1 MVQALGLVLTFHSLI
16 PAVPLL
22 PELFVCCDMSILV
35 DISNLSDFS
44 NPSELT
50 LYGELSTAEK
60 YAWIT
65 FLLFVLCSSI
75 LGDTTVLIV
84 SLRYKVFQLHEFLV
98 AIIQHIAVCNL
109 LLSLRTLFFRL
120 IPVFEERWI
129 LGSFWCS
136 VNAFSTMYL
145 YLQSYCLV
153 CILSVGKFVLLKY
166 PPRIAD
172 MTKNKAHLVCAL
184 TWTFSFTPI
193 LLWLIIDKDNV
204 ALDRRLLVCK
214 YKYTSELWNKLH
226 FLELSY
232 IAALIMIIV
241 VIYTSAHS
249 LVILARAQRA
259 GESRGETIQWQGV
272 TTILLTVIV
281 FQVSMLPCLVMHGL
295 EKLAGDERK
304 RDLYVPVRI
313 TSALVQLN
321 VIANFYIYCMT
332 VASFRKFLYF
342 KLRCLEFPMYG
353 RSTSS
358 FHQGT
363 SYS

>member
-1 MVQALGLVLTFHSLI
+1 MT
-16 PAVPLL
+16 
-22 PELFVCCDMSILV
+22 ILV

-44 NPSELT
+44 NPSKLT

-60 YAWIT
+60 YIWIT
-65 FLLFVLCSSI
+65 FLMFVLSSSI
-75 LGDTTVLIV
+75 LGDTTVLVV
-84 SLRYKVFQLHEFLV
+84 SIRYKAFKLHEFLV

-109 LLSLRTLFFRL
+109 LLFIRTLLFRL
-120 IPVFEERWI
+120 VPIVEERWI
-129 LGSFWCS
+129 LGSFWCF
-136 VNAFSTMYL
+136 VNAFSTMYF

-153 CILSVGKFVLLKY
+153 CVLTVSKFVLLKY

-184 TWTFSFTPI
+184 TWTFSSIPI
-193 LLWLIIDKDNV
+193 LLCLIIDKDNV

-214 YKYTSELWNKLH
+214 YQYTSELWNKIH

-232 IAALIMIIV
+232 IAALILITV

-249 LVILARAQRA
+249 LMILTRARIA

-272 TTILLTVIV
+272 TTIVLTVIV
-281 FQVSMLPCLVMHGL
+281 FLVSMLPCLVMHAL
-295 EKLAGDERK
+295 EEIAGDERK

-321 VIANFYIYCMT
+321 VIANFYIYCLT
-332 VASFRKFLYF
+332 VASFTNFLCF
-342 KLRCLEFPMYG
+342 KLRSIGCSMYG
-353 RSTSS
+353 LSTSR
-358 FHQGT
+358 FYRGT
-363 SYS
+363 SYSQALT